1 MTDVRAG
8 KISTAKNFVF
18 GEDLSSQAD
27 GLVTEFTIA
36 NAFDEGSVAVYM
48 NGLRQ
53 QGGIGK
59 DYVEGPGNI
68 ITFIIAPDVEDIILV
83 DYVKI

>member
-18 GEDLSSQAD
+18 GEDLSSQVD
-27 GLVTEFTIA
+27 GLTTEFTIA
-36 NAFDEGSVAVYM
+36 ETFDSGTVAVYL
-48 NGLRQ
+48 NGLRLQ
-53 QGGIGK
+53 RGIGK

-68 ITFIIAPDVEDIILV
+68 ITFLIAPDEEDIILV

>member
-18 GEDLSSQAD
+18 GEDLSSQVD
-27 GLVTEFTIA
+27 GLTTEFTIA
-36 NAFDEGSVAVYM
+36 ETFDSNTVAVYL
-48 NGLRQ
+48 NGLRLQ
-53 QGGIGK
+53 RGVGK
-59 DYVEGPGNI
+59 DYVEGPGNT
-68 ITFIIAPDVEDIILV
+68 ITFIIAPDAEDIVLV